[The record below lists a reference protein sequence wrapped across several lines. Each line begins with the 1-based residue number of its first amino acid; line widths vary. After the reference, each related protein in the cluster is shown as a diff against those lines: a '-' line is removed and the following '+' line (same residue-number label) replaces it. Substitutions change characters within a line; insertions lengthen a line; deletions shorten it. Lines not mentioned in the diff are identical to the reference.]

1 MENSFKRL
9 LALLIAIICSSHNT
23 FSAHKNP
30 INYATDSVAI
40 MKKIKSDFASI
51 NKKLKFYK
59 KKKRSAFGFSAE
71 GGEVSG
77 YYDKSNLKKIHCIFY
92 GEMGKTEADYYCNNK
107 RLFFL
112 YKKEFS
118 YDKPM
123 YLKDSKVKKTIE
135 TRYYLNGDKV
145 IKSIAQPGTSLML
158 SYDEIKEEFEQI
170 INILNEK

>member
-1 MENSFKRL
+1 MKQ
-9 LALLIAIICSSHNT
+9 LLIFLICIVCYNDNGFAIEKNPPKFSIDTSAII
-23 FSAHKNP
+23 
-30 INYATDSVAI
+30 
-40 MKKIKSDFASI
+40 KKIKSDFLAI
-51 NKKLKFYK
+51 NKQLSLYK
-59 KKKRSAFGFSAE
+59 KKKRPAFGFSAE

-77 YYDKSNLKKIHCIFY
+77 YYDKSNLKKIHSIFY